1 MNLRA
6 SADASRI
13 RICQDVSDA
22 EKSFEKAGA
31 IRIAVKDGLSHIF
44 HRSPSRKWSEKCL
57 GLLIRR
63 LTISLDVS
71 LPLLMEIN

>member
-31 IRIAVKDGLSHIF
+31 IRIAVKDGLSHNF
-44 HRSPSRKWSEKCL
+44 HRSPSLKMSRFVDKTLNNLAGCFASTFN
-57 GLLIRR
+57 G
-63 LTISLDVS
+63 
-71 LPLLMEIN
+71 N